1 MPIDTI
7 KIEGLEAVTSVVEEL
22 IDFLLSLVANEE
34 VLEHLEFSDFSG
46 LDKPFDKFAL
56 QRANNIVQSFK
67 LGSMEKLQE
76 DVKFSMTYC
85 VSEFFS
91 ESSILEQ
98 IDCREYVTN
107 QDEAM
112 MLLDNARSVETLQSL
127 PKIESKFL

>member
-46 LDKPFDKFAL
+46 LDKPLDKFAL

-67 LGSMEKLQE
+67 LGSMERLQE

-91 ESSILEQ
+91 ESSILE
-98 IDCREYVTN
+98 
-107 QDEAM
+107 
-112 MLLDNARSVETLQSL
+112 
-127 PKIESKFL
+127 